1 MPARWPTASTT
12 ARGPRPRVSPAGD
25 VSVRFPDF
33 FLIGAPRSGTTSLS
47 RYLAAN
53 PQVCFSRPKEP
64 HYFALLAPHS
74 SLEDLETAYLSRYFA
89 HYHDGHRVVG
99 EGSVSYLYS
108 PQAIERILEVNPDA
122 RFIAILR
129 NPLEMLPSYHL
140 RMLFILCED
149 VENFAAA
156 WRLQDARAR
165 GQRVP
170 RHCIDARM
178 LLYRE
183 VARYG
188 VQIARLYRVAGRDR
202 CHVVV
207 FDDLAR
213 DAGAVYRDVL
223 KFIGVDDDCRTM
235 FERRQRSR
243 IYRFRWLQELL
254 YSIRSRHAHAIDTRQ
269 RTARAREGAGRRKS
283 LVKRLARWNRI
294 ERRPAPLDA
303 EMRATLRAA
312 FADDVTMLSD
322 LLGRDLRHWSR

>member
-1 MPARWPTASTT
+1 MTRPA
-12 ARGPRPRVSPAGD
+12 
-25 VSVRFPDF
+25 RFPDF
-33 FLIGAPRSGTTSLS
+33 FLVGAPRCGTTALS

-64 HYFALLAPHS
+64 HYFALLAPDAAP
-74 SLEDLETAYLSRYFA
+74 EDLETAYLARYFA
-89 HYHDGHRVVG
+89 HHHAGHRVIG

-108 PQAIERILEVNPDA
+108 PHAIERILQVNPDA

-149 VENFAAA
+149 VEDFAAA

-165 GQRVP
+165 GERVP
-170 RHCIDARM
+170 RHCIDARL

-188 VQIARLYRVAGRDR
+188 VQIERLYRAAGRDQ
-202 CHVVV
+202 CHVIV

-213 DAGAVYRDVL
+213 DPAAVYRDVL
-223 KFIGVDDDCRTM
+223 KFIGVDDDGRTT
-235 FERRQRSR
+235 FGRRYPSR

-254 YSIRSRHAHAIDTRQ
+254 YSVRSRRAHAVDTLQ
-269 RTARAREGAGRRKS
+269 RTARAKKAAGRRKS

-294 ERRPAPLDA
+294 ERRPTPLDA
-303 EMRATLRAA
+303 DMTTTLRAA
-312 FADDVTMLSD
+312 FAEDVAMLSD
-322 LLGRDLRHWSR
+322 LLGRDLRHWSE

>member
-1 MPARWPTASTT
+1 MT
-12 ARGPRPRVSPAGD
+12 RPD
-25 VSVRFPDF
+25 RFPDF
-33 FLIGAPRSGTTSLS
+33 FLVGAPRCGTTALS
-47 RYLAAN
+47 RYLADN

-64 HYFALLAPHS
+64 HYFALLAPDS
-74 SLEDLETAYLSRYFA
+74 SLADLETAYLSRHFA
-89 HYHDGHRVVG
+89 HHHAGHRAIG

-108 PQAIERILEVNPDA
+108 PHAIERILAVNPDA
-122 RFIAILR
+122 RFIAMLR

-149 VENFAAA
+149 VEDFAAA

-165 GQRVP
+165 GEHVP
-170 RHCIDARM
+170 RHCIDARL

-188 VQIARLYRVAGRDR
+188 VQIERLYRVAGRER

-213 DAGAVYRDVL
+213 DPAAVYREVL
-223 KFIGVDDDCRTM
+223 KFIGVDDDGRTT
-235 FERRQRSR
+235 FKRRFPSR
-243 IYRFRWLQELL
+243 IYRYRWLQELL
-254 YSIRSRHAHAIDTRQ
+254 YSVRSRRAHAVDTLQ
-269 RTARAREGAGRRKS
+269 RMARVKKGPGRRKS

-303 EMRATLRAA
+303 DMKATLRAA
-312 FADDVTMLSD
+312 LADDVATLSA
-322 LLGRDLRHWSR
+322 LLGRDLRHWSA

>member
-1 MPARWPTASTT
+1 MT
-12 ARGPRPRVSPAGD
+12 RPE
-25 VSVRFPDF
+25 RFPDF
-33 FLIGAPRSGTTSLS
+33 FLVGAPRCGTTALS
-47 RYLAAN
+47 RYLADN

-64 HYFALLAPHS
+64 HYFALLAPGA
-74 SLEDLETAYLSRYFA
+74 SLEDLETAYLSRHFA
-89 HYHDGHRVVG
+89 HHHAGHRAIG

-108 PQAIERILEVNPDA
+108 PHAIERILEVNPDA
-122 RFIAILR
+122 RFIAIVR

-149 VENFAAA
+149 VEDFAAA

-165 GQRVP
+165 GEHVP
-170 RHCIDARM
+170 RHCVDARL

-188 VQIARLYRVAGRDR
+188 VQIERLYRVAGRDR

-213 DAGAVYRDVL
+213 DPAAVYREVL
-223 KFIGVDDDCRTM
+223 AFIGVDDDGRTT
-235 FERRQRSR
+235 FKRRFPSR
-243 IYRFRWLQELL
+243 IYRYRWLQELL
-254 YSIRSRHAHAIDTRQ
+254 YSVRSRRAHAVDTLQ
-269 RTARAREGAGRRKS
+269 RMARTKKGPGRRKS

-303 EMRATLRAA
+303 EMTATLRAA
-312 FADDVTMLSD
+312 LADDVAMLSE
-322 LLGRDLRHWSR
+322 LLGRDLHHWLDTVIGTTPRGD

>member
-1 MPARWPTASTT
+1 MT
-12 ARGPRPRVSPAGD
+12 RPD
-25 VSVRFPDF
+25 RFPDF
-33 FLIGAPRSGTTSLS
+33 FLVGAPRCGTTALS
-47 RYLAAN
+47 RYLADN

-64 HYFALLAPHS
+64 HYFALLAPDA
-74 SLEDLETAYLSRYFA
+74 SLDDLETAYLSRHFA
-89 HYHDGHRVVG
+89 HHHAGHRATG

-108 PQAIERILEVNPDA
+108 PHAIERILAVNPDA
-122 RFIAILR
+122 RFIAMLR

-149 VENFAAA
+149 VEDFAAA

-165 GQRVP
+165 GEHVP
-170 RHCIDARM
+170 RHCIDARL

-188 VQIARLYRVAGRDR
+188 VQIERLYRVAGRER

-213 DAGAVYRDVL
+213 DPAAVYREVL
-223 KFIGVDDDCRTM
+223 KFIGVDDDGRTM
-235 FERRQRSR
+235 FKRRFPSR
-243 IYRFRWLQELL
+243 IYRYRWLQELL
-254 YSIRSRHAHAIDTRQ
+254 YSVRSRRAHAVDTLQ
-269 RTARAREGAGRRKS
+269 RTARVNKGPGRRKS

-303 EMRATLRAA
+303 EMTATLRAA
-312 FADDVTMLSD
+312 LADDVAMLSG
-322 LLGRDLRHWSR
+322 LLGRDLRHWSA

>member
-1 MPARWPTASTT
+1 MT
-12 ARGPRPRVSPAGD
+12 RPD
-25 VSVRFPDF
+25 RFPDF
-33 FLIGAPRSGTTSLS
+33 FLVGAPRCGTTALS
-47 RYLAAN
+47 RYLADN

-64 HYFALLAPHS
+64 HYFALLAPDS
-74 SLEDLETAYLSRYFA
+74 SLDDLETAYLSRHFA
-89 HYHDGHRVVG
+89 HHHAGHRAIG

-108 PQAIERILEVNPDA
+108 PHAIERILAVNPDA
-122 RFIAILR
+122 RFIAMLR

-149 VENFAAA
+149 VEDFAAA

-165 GQRVP
+165 GGHVP
-170 RHCIDARM
+170 RHCIDARL

-188 VQIARLYRVAGRDR
+188 VQIERLYRVAGRER

-213 DAGAVYRDVL
+213 DPAAVYREVL
-223 KFIGVDDDCRTM
+223 KFIGVDDDGRTM
-235 FERRQRSR
+235 FKRRFPSR
-243 IYRFRWLQELL
+243 IYRYRWLQELL
-254 YSIRSRHAHAIDTRQ
+254 YSVRSRRAHAVDTLQ
-269 RTARAREGAGRRKS
+269 RTARVKKGPGRRKS

-303 EMRATLRAA
+303 EMTATLRAA
-312 FADDVTMLSD
+312 LADDVATLSD
-322 LLGRDLRHWSR
+322 LLGRDLRHWSA

>member
-1 MPARWPTASTT
+1 MT
-12 ARGPRPRVSPAGD
+12 RPD
-25 VSVRFPDF
+25 RFPDF
-33 FLIGAPRSGTTSLS
+33 FLVGAPRCGTTALS
-47 RYLAAN
+47 RYLADN

-64 HYFALLAPHS
+64 HYFALLAPDA
-74 SLEDLETAYLSRYFA
+74 SLDDLETTYLSRHFA
-89 HYHDGHRVVG
+89 HHHAGHRAIG

-108 PQAIERILEVNPDA
+108 PHAIERILAVNPDA
-122 RFIAILR
+122 RFIAMLR

-149 VENFAAA
+149 VEDFAAA

-165 GQRVP
+165 GEHVP
-170 RHCIDARM
+170 RHCIDARL

-188 VQIARLYRVAGRDR
+188 VQIERLYRVAGRER

-213 DAGAVYRDVL
+213 DPGAVYRQVL
-223 KFIGVDDDCRTM
+223 KFIGVDDDGRTA
-235 FERRQRSR
+235 FKRRFPSR
-243 IYRFRWLQELL
+243 IYRSRWLQELL
-254 YSIRSRHAHAIDTRQ
+254 YSVRSRRAHAVDTLQ
-269 RTARAREGAGRRKS
+269 RTARVKKGPGRRKS

-303 EMRATLRAA
+303 EMTATLRAA
-312 FADDVTMLSD
+312 LADDVATLSG
-322 LLGRDLRHWSR
+322 LLGRDLRHWSA

>member
-1 MPARWPTASTT
+1 MT
-12 ARGPRPRVSPAGD
+12 RPD
-25 VSVRFPDF
+25 RFPDF
-33 FLIGAPRSGTTSLS
+33 FLVGAPRCGTTALS
-47 RYLAAN
+47 RYLADN

-64 HYFALLAPHS
+64 HYFALLAPDA
-74 SLEDLETAYLSRYFA
+74 SLDDLETAYLSRHFA
-89 HYHDGHRVVG
+89 HHHAGHRAIG

-108 PQAIERILEVNPDA
+108 PHAIERILAVNPDA
-122 RFIAILR
+122 RFIAMLR

-149 VENFAAA
+149 VEDFAAA

-165 GQRVP
+165 GEHVP
-170 RHCIDARM
+170 RHCIDARL

-188 VQIARLYRVAGRDR
+188 VQIERLYRVAGRER

-213 DAGAVYRDVL
+213 DPAAVYREVL
-223 KFIGVDDDCRTM
+223 KFIGVDDDGRTM
-235 FERRQRSR
+235 FKRRFPSR
-243 IYRFRWLQELL
+243 IYRSRWLQELL
-254 YSIRSRHAHAIDTRQ
+254 YSVRSRRAHAVDTLQ
-269 RTARAREGAGRRKS
+269 RTARVKKGPGRRKS

-303 EMRATLRAA
+303 EMTATLRATL
-312 FADDVTMLSD
+312 ADDVATLSG
-322 LLGRDLRHWSR
+322 LLGRDLRHWSA